1 MHSNYTKTPSSTES
15 DQRAPDW
22 LKHFLDWLRSEERRA
37 IRARRATIRVAKKQ
51 AKSEAT
57 RRRYVERALD
67 LSDDVLILVL
77 RTLRI
82 LVLLNLCAV
91 AIGMIAFSIFLPLA
105 ARTYGVGQVALT
117 ILSIGSFLSGA
128 GALTWSL
135 LHRGRTRRNERNG
148 D

>member
-1 MHSNYTKTPSSTES
+1 MHSSTTKTPTPTER
-15 DQRAPDW
+15 DQRAPHW

-37 IRARRATIRVAKKQ
+37 IRARRATIRAAKRQ

-57 RRRYVERALD
+57 KRRYVERALD
-67 LSDDVLILVL
+67 LSDDLLILVL

-82 LVLLNLCAV
+82 LVLLNLCAL

-117 ILSIGSFLSGA
+117 VLSIGSFVSGA
-128 GALTWSL
+128 GVLTWSIF
-135 LHRGRTRRNERNG
+135 RRKSHDG
-148 D
+148 